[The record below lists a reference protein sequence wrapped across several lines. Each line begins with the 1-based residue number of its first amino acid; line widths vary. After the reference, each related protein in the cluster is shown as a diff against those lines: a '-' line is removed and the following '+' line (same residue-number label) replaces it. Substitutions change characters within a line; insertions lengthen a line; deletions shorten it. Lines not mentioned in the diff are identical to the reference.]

1 MVAAAAGW
9 GASVFLAASFSPQAA
24 RARTEARADTA
35 TAAVKRGSIMPC
47 STPTACAPRVRR
59 SWRCSLRLRLMFSDQ
74 SAHQFHVDHRR
85 RLAKDQDP
93 LLDQVAFLIRHSVIC
108 RLLGA

>member
-1 MVAAAAGW
+1 
-9 GASVFLAASFSPQAA
+9 
-24 RARTEARADTA
+24 
-35 TAAVKRGSIMPC
+35 
-47 STPTACAPRVRR
+47 
-59 SWRCSLRLRLMFSDQ
+59 MFSDQ